1 MLIFSSENEIIKAS
15 GHSVDLKI
23 GYRTKIKLFLV
34 KGDVFELIIIMCLP
48 ISVLSN
54 VLLLCLWLDALLC
67 ETIVIAVVANVVVD
81 LIGVIIAAMV
91 LFRLIL
97 VASIHENRGSVLD
110 VHVTSVVAQNL
121 LSSLSACVHITVLD
135 IVIRCTM
142 LLDTF
147 PLLGKGMTTATRWGD
162 ESDHPGIVLIVQHSV
177 LIGISVEHVKVLPV
191 LINGLNG
198 CLIVS
203 LIGRFVG
210 LIIVTVT
217 VQQESLKGVVL
228 VIV

>member
-1 MLIFSSENEIIKAS
+1 MRIFTSENEIIKAS
-15 GHSVDLKI
+15 RHCIDLKI
-23 GYRTKIKLFLV
+23 SNRTKIKLFLV
-34 KGDVFELIIIMCLP
+34 EGDVFKLEIIMCL

-54 VLLLCLWLDALLC
+54 MLLLCLWLGAVLC
-67 ETIVIAVVANVVVD
+67 ETIVVAVVANVVVD
-81 LIGVIIAAMV
+81 LIGVIIVAMV

-97 VASIHENRGSVLD
+97 ITSIHENRGSVLD
-110 VHVTSVVAQNL
+110 VHVTSVCAQNL
-121 LSSLSACVHITVLD
+121 LASLSARVHITILD

-147 PLLGKGMTTATRWGD
+147 PLLGKGMATAARWGD

-198 CLIVS
+198 CLLVG
-203 LIGRFVG
+203 LFGRFVG
-210 LIIVTVT
+210 LIIVAVT
-217 VQQESLKGVVL
+217 VQQEILKGVVL